1 MVQNTFPDEESF
13 EAVELGQHRL
23 DNVQRSLMISSTGC
37 SIDPFMLQLADEN
50 SARVFIQDSNLEKV
64 CRTVNK
70 SLHFWLFS
78 DCIIYGNS
86 LVRGRYQSLRKLDLL
101 TCSIAIFPSMKYEH
115 AMKISDA
122 GKSFVVVAPTEH
134 LQKEWLHYVTGAI
147 QALEHLPGLTGPR
160 KSNLHCTL
168 PGPAP
173 KTHVGGSIIK
183 LSPLNIAVECAVCIQ
198 VIKRHN
204 NTDCLFSDVFYL
216 YSE

>member
-1 MVQNTFPDEESF
+1 MVQNTFPDGELF

-23 DNVQRSLMISSTGC
+23 DNIQRSLMISSTGC

-50 SARVFIQDSNLEKV
+50 TARVFIQDSNLEKV

-122 GKSFVVVAPTEH
+122 EKSFVVVAPTEY
-134 LQKEWLHYVTGAI
+134 LQKEWLHYVTGAT
-147 QALEHLPGLTGPR
+147 QALNQHPGLTGPR
-160 KSNLHCTL
+160 KSNLQSTL

-173 KTHVGGSIIK
+173 KTHGILVDCSIIK
-183 LSPLNIAVECAVCIQ
+183 SSPPNEAVECAVCIQ
-198 VIKRHN
+198 VKKRHN
-204 NTDCLFSDVFYL
+204 NIECLFIDLFY
-216 YSE
+216 